1 MSQIELLWNEWREFQ
16 RELNINEHSHIRLSE
31 GEGEH
36 KRKRRGSVIFEEG
49 MNVIKG
55 KGKDRNVQG

>member
-1 MSQIELLWNEWREFQ
+1 M
-16 RELNINEHSHIRLSE
+16 RLSE

-49 MNVIKG
+49 MAVIKG
-55 KGKDRNVQG
+55 KGKERNEGKERNVRELSQEQIISR